1 MKWMRSS
8 QWQLQTCL
16 QKIEKDKRYL
26 QIYPQTRYK
35 INIIYDLYS
44 PIGIASCIGE
54 LEIYPAAD
62 NYRES

>member
-1 MKWMRSS
+1 M
-8 QWQLQTCL
+8 